1 VIVTADGARIVTM
14 PATLV
19 AVPIT
24 DTVQHKRL
32 IEFASDVNR
41 LADQRVDLDL
51 RELIDGLHADLLD
64 LRTDDDD

>member
-1 VIVTADGARIVTM
+1 M
-14 PATLV
+14 PATMV

-51 RELIDGLHADLLD
+51 RDLIDRLHADLRD
-64 LRTDDDD
+64 LKEHDDD